1 MEQQVQETFN
11 MPRIGEK
18 ALRIIQENKQQ
29 EAAYFIAA
37 SFAILSIAL
46 FSFAKQQYCK
56 TRVKHARK
64 NCKTCVK
71 HVLGNCKTYV
81 KHLSSFVAF
90 QWYFR

>member
-1 MEQQVQETFN
+1 MTKS
-11 MPRIGEK
+11 G
-18 ALRIIQENKQQ
+18 ENKQQ

-56 TRVKHARK
+56 TRVKHAHK

-71 HVLGNCKTYV
+71 HLAPLASF
-81 KHLSSFVAF
+81 LSYN
-90 QWYFR
+90 YFI